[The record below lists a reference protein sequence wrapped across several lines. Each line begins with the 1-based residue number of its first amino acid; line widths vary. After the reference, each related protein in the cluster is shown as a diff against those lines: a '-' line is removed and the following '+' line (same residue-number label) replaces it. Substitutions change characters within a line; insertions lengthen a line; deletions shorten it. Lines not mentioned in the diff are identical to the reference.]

1 MEFANKFE
9 NFVDENQE
17 NLNNVDFEVSEVR
30 NDDKT
35 TNWYF
40 I

>member
-30 NDDKT
+30 NDDKI